1 MMLTALTL
9 FLLSA
14 EPTAQPV
21 PAAAAPAS
29 TAPKSKADAPT
40 EARPIPAPNA
50 K

>member
-21 PAAAAPAS
+21 PSA
-29 TAPKSKADAPT
+29 TAPSLAVIST
-40 EARPIPAPNA
+40 
-50 K
+50 